1 MPKKSTTF
9 KRTNTFKRSKQRPQ
23 WQLPLLAVLVA
34 AAVGF
39 GIFVVFFSKAATTV
53 APHMY
58 MAASNTT
65 TDATFKQFE
74 FGVFG
79 DRYVAGDWNAD
90 GSDTLGVRRG
100 SEFLLAN
107 ASPATTV
114 TTRFTFGEATDKPI
128 AGDWNGDKK
137 STIGVFRPS
146 DGKFYLRNSNT
157 AGEANVTTTKLGTGL
172 NDQVPLACDW
182 NGDGITDL
190 GLFKLRTAEWQ
201 IFIRY
206 GQESGAPWVQTV
218 PTFVYGSPND
228 QPVCGDWDGNKTATV
243 GIYRGDTFY
252 LKNTNNAG
260 PGWPQRFGQIGF
272 LPLVGKWTGTMKT
285 LIGAYYL
292 GSAENVFGGLVN
304 TQWFGLDGAYN
315 DIEVTM
321 TPQVGDGD
329 YYYFANQ
336 VAFRDCSGECGAYG
350 GLQTNG
356 YSGGRLIG
364 KMAIFS
370 IWNATRS
377 IAAPGG
383 STEAF
388 GGEGVGQS
396 VRIAYPWQTG
406 ISYKFKIYLDTD
418 GSSKLWGA
426 SVTNLSNGQTTLI
439 GRIYAP
445 PGNGLIYSLGTF
457 HERWGGPPASC
468 ETVPASQVRFSNMNA
483 NNGSVKSTSW
493 NHYEKNFVD
502 NPKCWVKDDS
512 NGYTSAAGVTP
523 AAVK

>member
-1 MPKKSTTF
+1 MPKKSTTSN
-9 KRTNTFKRSKQRPQ
+9 RANTFKRSNKRPQ

-34 AAVGF
+34 TAVGF

-58 MAASNTT
+58 MANNNSTST
-65 TDATFKQFE
+65 PSVSFE
-74 FGVFG
+74 FGVYG
-79 DRYVAGDWNAD
+79 DIFVAGDWDGN

-100 SEFLLAN
+100 SEFILAN
-107 ASPATTV
+107 ANPATTV
-114 TTRFTFGEATDKPI
+114 TNRFTYGDASDIAI
-128 AGDWNGDKK
+128 AGDWNGDKR

-201 IFIRY
+201 IFISY
-206 GQESGAPWVQTV
+206 GQQAGAPWLQTV

-272 LPLVGKWTGTMKT
+272 LPLVGKWTGTAQT

-292 GSAENVFGGLVN
+292 GSAENVFSHLVD
-304 TQWFGLDGAYN
+304 TQWYGLDGAYN

-321 TPQVGDGD
+321 TPQVGNGD
-329 YYYFANQ
+329 YYYFANS
-336 VAFRDCSGECGAYG
+336 VDFRNCSGDECFAYG

-356 YSGGRLIG
+356 LINGSWIG

-377 IAAPGG
+377 IVAPGG
-383 STEAF
+383 SAEAF

-426 SVTNLSNGQTTLI
+426 SITNLSNGQTTLI

-445 PGNGLIYSLGTF
+445 TGYGLIYGPVTF
-457 HERWGGPPASC
+457 HERFSGPPASC
-468 ETVPASQVRFSNMNA
+468 ESVPSSQVRFSNMNA

-493 NHYEKNFVD
+493 NHYYKELMNY
-502 NPKCWVKDDS
+502 PKCWLKDDS
-512 NGYTSAAGVTP
+512 SGYTSAAGVTP